1 MAKRKTTAKQATAAT
16 TPKTD
21 WQEVVVRQRTL
32 LADTS
37 TAVFELEMSLK
48 ALSDNYW
55 TMDADAL
62 NCLISSLS
70 RTASDIQNRIDMH
83 LAYMPTPE
91 DE

>member
-1 MAKRKTTAKQATAAT
+1 MAKRKTTQ

-21 WQEVVVRQRTL
+21 WQEVNVRQRTL

-37 TAVFELEMSLK
+37 TAVFDLEMSLNGLDDAIPHIDED
-48 ALSDNYW
+48 ALSSMINILDR
-55 TMDADAL
+55 A
-62 NCLISSLS
+62 C
-70 RTASDIQNRIDMH
+70 SDIQNRIDLH

>member
-1 MAKRKTTAKQATAAT
+1 MAKRKTTQ

-21 WQEVVVRQRTL
+21 WQEVTVRQRTL

-37 TAVFELEMSLK
+37 TAVFDLEMSLTGLND
-48 ALSDNYW
+48 AFPHIDEDTLSSMIN
-55 TMDADAL
+55 MLARA
-62 NCLISSLS
+62 C
-70 RTASDIQNRIDMH
+70 SDIQNRIDLH

>member
-1 MAKRKTTAKQATAAT
+1 MAKRKTTQ

-21 WQEVVVRQRTL
+21 WQEVTIRQRTL

-48 ALSDNYW
+48 ALSDHHW
-55 TMDADAL
+55 TIDADSVS
-62 NCLISSLS
+62 CLISSLS
-70 RTASDIQNRIDMH
+70 RTASDIQQRIDMH

>member
-1 MAKRKTTAKQATAAT
+1 MAKRKTTQ

-21 WQEVVVRQRTL
+21 WQEVTVRQRTL

-37 TAVFELEMSLK
+37 TAVFDLEMSLK

-55 TMDADAL
+55 TIDADSL
-62 NCLISSLS
+62 TCLISSLS
-70 RTASDIQNRIDMH
+70 RTASAIQQRIDLH

-91 DE
+91 AE

>member
-1 MAKRKTTAKQATAAT
+1 MAKRKTTQTS

-21 WQEVVVRQRTL
+21 WQEVTVRQRTL

-37 TAVFELEMSLK
+37 TAVFDLKMSLK

-55 TMDADAL
+55 TIDADSL
-62 NCLISSLS
+62 SCLISSLS
-70 RTASDIQNRIDMH
+70 RTASDIQQRIDLH

-91 DE
+91 AE